1 MSLSGIRVIAFESR
15 RAAELASLI
24 RRWEGEAFIAPSVKE
39 KAIEENPELFRWAER
54 LFAGEFDMVVL
65 MTGAG
70 LGYLRDA
77 VQARYSKEEFA
88 EALRRTTIVSRGP
101 KPLAVLR
108 ELDLKAQVVVPE
120 PNTWRE
126 IVPIVAA
133 RPERRITIQE
143 YGRSNPEF
151 VAALKELGA
160 SADTIS
166 IYRWE
171 LPDDMEP
178 LRQAAA
184 RIADR
189 DCDVVIFTTSVQLCH
204 LLQVA
209 AAAGLEHS
217 VRKALAE
224 DLVIASVGPIMN
236 AALAEEGIEPDIV
249 PVHPKMGH
257 LVRVTAEQARD
268 VLARKRS
275 TLAGT

>member
-1 MSLSGIRVIAFESR
+1 M
-15 RAAELASLI
+15 ASLI
-24 RRWEGEAFIAPSVKE
+24 RRWDTEAFIAPSVKE
-39 KAIEENPELFRWAER
+39 KAISDNPELFRWAAR
-54 LFAGEFDMVVL
+54 LFAGDFEMVVL

-70 LGYLRDA
+70 LTYIRDA
-77 VQARYSKEEFA
+77 IQARYPKDQFA

-108 ELDLKAQVVVPE
+108 ELNVKAQVVVPE

-143 YGRSNPEF
+143 YGRGNPEF
-151 VAALKELGA
+151 VAALEKLGA
-160 SADTIS
+160 ITDTVS

-171 LPDDMEP
+171 LPDHIER

-184 RIADR
+184 LIASR
-189 DCDVVIFTTSVQLCH
+189 ECDVVIFTTSIQLTH

-209 AAAGLEHS
+209 GAAGLEQS

-224 DLVIASVGPIMN
+224 DLVVASVGPIMS
-236 AALAEEGIEPDIV
+236 AALVEEGIMPDIV

-257 LVRVTAEQARD
+257 LVRATAEQARGA
-268 VLARKRS
+268 LARKRS
-275 TLAGT
+275 NASAQ